1 MQLFPFFQDISGKR
15 FVIIGSGN
23 VAHEKA
29 ERLRQ
34 FTDNIE
40 IVPFVKTEE
49 DQTAGHTFQSAPPAE
64 NVSDVLSR
72 ADYCI
77 CAANDRELNRIIAE
91 RCADLG
97 IRVNVADDPELCTFI
112 FPALVQKGDLV
123 IGISTQGTS
132 PSFAGSLR
140 RKIEAELPD
149 NIEEILDRM
158 GRLRSILPDIVP
170 DQNNRK
176 TIYGIVLSTLIN
188 CRQPMT
194 DAEFEKI
201 VSDILRQEQYER

>member
-15 FVIIGSGN
+15 FVIIGNGN

-49 DQTAGHTFQSAPPAE
+49 DQTAGHNFQSAPPAE

-112 FPALVQKGDLV
+112 FPALVKKGDLV

-201 VSDILRQEQYER
+201 VSDILRQEQYKR

>member
-1 MQLFPFFQDISGKR
+1 M
-15 FVIIGSGN
+15 
-23 VAHEKA
+23 
-29 ERLRQ
+29 
-34 FTDNIE
+34 
-40 IVPFVKTEE
+40 
-49 DQTAGHTFQSAPPAE
+49 
-64 NVSDVLSR
+64 
-72 ADYCI
+72 
-77 CAANDRELNRIIAE
+77 
-91 RCADLG
+91 
-97 IRVNVADDPELCTFI
+97 
-112 FPALVQKGDLV
+112 

>member
-15 FVIIGSGN
+15 FVIIGNGN

-49 DQTAGHTFQSAPPAE
+49 DQTAGHIFQSAPPAE

-112 FPALVQKGDLV
+112 FPALVKKGDLV

>member
-15 FVIIGSGN
+15 FVIIGNGN

-49 DQTAGHTFQSAPPAE
+49 DQTAGHIFQSAPPAE

-112 FPALVQKGDLV
+112 FPALVKKGDLV

-188 CRQPMT
+188 CGQPMT